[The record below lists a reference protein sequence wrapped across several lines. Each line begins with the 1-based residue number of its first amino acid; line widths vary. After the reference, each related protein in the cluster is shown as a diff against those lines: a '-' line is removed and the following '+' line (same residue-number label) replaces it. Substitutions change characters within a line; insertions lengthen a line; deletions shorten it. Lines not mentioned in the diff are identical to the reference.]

1 MNIIRR
7 AITVAFCLLVA
18 LGASVHAQ
26 SNVAE
31 IYGGYAYT
39 KANPQSLIPRTAM
52 SGWVVSATGYPAWWF
67 GVDLEVSAVFGD
79 STPPS
84 STGAAPFHVKEYSYL
99 AGPQIRFLNKSR
111 FQAGGKILFG
121 GVFGQMNP
129 SSQLTP
135 TGAQAAAA
143 FGYGGFS
150 QTKFAALFAVP
161 IDVTIHKSIAW
172 RVEPGYYLT
181 GFNQTYQNNFR
192 FSTGPVFRFGH
203 HE

>member
-1 MNIIRR
+1 MKISHRVV
-7 AITVAFCLLVA
+7 AVAFCLTFLA
-18 LGASVHAQ
+18 GCLTAQ
-26 SNVAE
+26 SNIAE
-31 IYGGYAYT
+31 IYGGYAYSKT
-39 KANPQSLIPRTAM
+39 NPQSLLPNTNM
-52 SGWVVSATGYPAWWF
+52 NGWVASATGYPAWWF

-79 STPPS
+79 STPPA
-84 STGAAPFHVKEYSYL
+84 STGASPFHAKEYSYL
-99 AGPQIRFLNKSR
+99 AGPRIRFLNKSKV
-111 FQAGGKILFG
+111 QAGGKILFG

-135 TGAQAAAA
+135 AGAQAAAV

-161 IDVTIHKSIAW
+161 IDVTIRKSLAW
-172 RVEPGYYLT
+172 RVEPGFYLT
-181 GFNQTYQNNFR
+181 GFNQQYQNNFR

>member
-1 MNIIRR
+1 MVL
-7 AITVAFCLLVA
+7 AGTV
-18 LGASVHAQ
+18 SAQ

-31 IYGGYAYT
+31 VYGGYAYV
-39 KANPQSLIPRTAM
+39 KANPQSFLPNNNM
-52 SGWVVSATGYPAWWF
+52 NGWVVSATGYPAWWF

-79 STPPS
+79 SAPPS
-84 STGAAPFHVKEYSYL
+84 STGAAPFHTKEYSYL
-99 AGPQIRFLNKSR
+99 AGPQIRFLNKARIQSS
-111 FQAGGKILFG
+111 GKILFG

-129 SSQLTP
+129 SSQLTAA
-135 TGAQAAAA
+135 GAQAAAVL
-143 FGYGGFS
+143 GYGGFS

-172 RVEPGYYLT
+172 RAEPGLYLT

-203 HE
+203 RHE

>member
-1 MNIIRR
+1 MKTAHRLV
-7 AITVAFCLLVA
+7 AVAFCLLVVLA
-18 LGASVHAQ
+18 GSLPAQ
-26 SNVAE
+26 SNIGE
-31 IYGGYAYT
+31 LYGGYTYV
-39 KANPQSLIPRTAM
+39 KANPQSFLPNTNM
-52 SGWVVSATGYPAWWF
+52 NGWVASPTVYPAWWF

-79 STPPS
+79 STPPA
-84 STGAAPFHVKEYSYL
+84 STGAPAFHVKEYSYL
-99 AGPQIRFLNKSR
+99 AGPQIRFLNRSKM
-111 FQAGGKILFG
+111 QAGGKILFG

-135 TGAQAAAA
+135 AGAQAAAV

-161 IDVTIHKSIAW
+161 IDFTIRKSIGW
-172 RVEPGYYLT
+172 RVEPGLYLT
-181 GFNQTYQNNFR
+181 GFNQTYQNNLR